1 MLELVNIIDKGIQ
14 VVFLIATIRPKDEV
28 DFLRVI
34 GLREEEV
41 IILREKTTRRNI
53 EYKVKEYNK
62 KDELI
67 EVKTIVERKLVEHRS
82 GKLIIYYNNIEKGQ
96 KMADKVGGKI
106 YNAQIGNEEIKKK
119 VLARVRD
126 GECRV

>member
-53 EYKVKEYNK
+53 EYKVKEYDK

-67 EVKTIVERKLVEHRS
+67 EVKTMVERKLVEHRS
-82 GKLIIYYNNIEKGQ
+82 GKLIIYYNNIEKG
-96 KMADKVGGKI
+96 
-106 YNAQIGNEEIKKK
+106 
-119 VLARVRD
+119 
-126 GECRV
+126 

>member
-1 MLELVNIIDKGIQ
+1 MMDKGIQ
-14 VVFLIATIRPKDEV
+14 VVFLTATMRPKDEV

-53 EYKVKEYNK
+53 EYKVKEYDK

-67 EVKTIVERKLVEHRS
+67 EVKTMVERKLVEHRS
-82 GKLIIYYNNIEKGQ
+82 GKLIIYYDNIEKGQ
-96 KMADKVGGKI
+96 KMADEVGGEI
-106 YNAQIGNEEIKKK
+106 YNAQIGNEEMKKK

-126 GECRV
+126 SECRV